1 MNTIDIVNLVE
12 KNPITKL
19 SKAYNNK
26 LLTKLKH
33 EFTETQQQLFVASF
47 YCYLNYNQNT
57 DFVIDLDNIWE
68 WLDFSK
74 KDKAKALLEK
84 HFKYNIDYKILFRR
98 SAEQDKTH
106 GGHNKETILLTI
118 KTFKLFCI
126 KAGTRKAGEIHE
138 YFIKLEEILQSTLQ
152 EETDE
157 LRLQIEEQKEVFEK
171 ALKNTTLQL
180 QEQKQIFDKSL
191 KKTKELERHNLML
204 REFSHCTEVV
214 YIIRVKTFEDGTY
227 IIKIGESR
235 RGIESRYKEHKSKY
249 EEAIILDCFSVK
261 KSRDFEQ
268 FLHNHEKIRNNRYTK
283 LPKHENEVELF
294 LVGENLTYDI
304 VSQIIEQ
311 NIKTFNE
318 YSSADFEK
326 IQAEKIALEEKLA
339 ASQNTRCNTCTRCS
353 TSSTTAAAAT
363 AQPTNQQIPDFITDL
378 IKSQEHRIKIQ
389 EENIKT
395 QNEKLDKILEL
406 LQKSQSEKKITT
418 GFGNIKKTVGP
429 RLQKINPETLNL
441 TKVYECLEEA
451 LLESNNTLKRPSIEK
466 AIKESTIY
474 HGFRWNYIARE
485 KDPNLIENLAPT
497 KKTKTPI
504 LGYIAKLDENKTA
517 ILNIYLDR
525 KTAAIENG
533 YTSSSGLDIP
543 VKTGKQTRG
552 HYYIL
557 FDECDEKLRGDF
569 IENHLAGDA
578 EKLLLFKD
586 GVGQFDAAE
595 GNLVREYI
603 CKYDCITTEKISDK
617 TLAKMLDKDVAY
629 NGFYYKRLGSRLKI
643 LDL

>member
-1 MNTIDIVNLVE
+1 MNSIDIVYLVE
-12 KNPITKL
+12 NNPITKL
-19 SKAYNNK
+19 SKSYNNK
-26 LLTKLKH
+26 LLNKLKS
-33 EFTETQQQLFVASF
+33 EFTDEQQQLFVTSF
-47 YCYLNYNQNT
+47 YCYLNYNQTT
-57 DFVIDLDNIWE
+57 DYVIDLDNIWQ
-68 WLDFSK
+68 WLGFQQKYHSK
-74 KDKAKALLEK
+74 ISLEK
-84 HFKYNIDYKILFRR
+84 HFILNKDYKVLLPNVR
-98 SAEQDKTH
+98 EQKNTR

-126 KAGTRKAGEIHE
+126 KAGTKKAGDIHE
-138 YFIKLEEILQSTLQ
+138 YFVKLEEILQSTLH

-157 LRLQIEEQKEVFEK
+157 LRLQLE
-171 ALKNTTLQL
+171 
-180 QEQKQIFDKSL
+180 EQKQIFDKSL
-191 KKTKELERHNLML
+191 KNTKELERHNLML
-204 REFSHCTEVV
+204 REFSHSTEVV

-249 EEAIILDCFSVK
+249 EEAVILDCFSVK

-311 NIKTFNE
+311 NLKTFNE

-326 IQAEKIALEEKLA
+326 LQAEKIALEEKLA
-339 ASQNTRCNTCTRCS
+339 SAEVTRCNTCTRCS

-517 ILNIYLDR
+517 ILNVYLDR